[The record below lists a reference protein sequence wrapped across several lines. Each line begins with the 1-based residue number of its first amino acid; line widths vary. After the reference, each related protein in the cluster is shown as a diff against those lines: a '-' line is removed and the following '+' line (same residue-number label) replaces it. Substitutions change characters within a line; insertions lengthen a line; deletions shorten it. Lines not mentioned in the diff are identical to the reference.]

1 MPDRMLGHA
10 PERTQATRANGLDEA
25 TPRTLCI
32 DIGGT
37 GLKAIVAGPT
47 GAQLTDCVRVETPRP
62 ATPHRVA
69 AAIIE
74 LVRPLAPFDCASV
87 GFPGVVVDGMTKTA
101 PNLHDDWQNFALA
114 KFLAKALGCP
124 VRVLNDAGIQG
135 YGVVEGKGV
144 ELSDYPRHGDGFAL
158 FLDGKY
164 VPNLE
169 LAHHPFRQRDTYED
183 WVGLEAFERLG
194 KKKWN
199 KHVAQVIEQ
208 IDPIWN
214 PRRIYIGGGNA
225 KYVKIPLPPHVAITS
240 NVAGLLGGI
249 ALWRD
254 VPPSSMVS
262 RGATRAPGDP
272 VVDRDRK
279 QPGPR
284 TAVAICQ
291 GKATTGAFGGDPARD
306 HLGGVVDLHQE
317 GQGGGGFLGYLALD
331 ITGTHVRHGHPG
343 RA

>member
-1 MPDRMLGHA
+1 ML
-10 PERTQATRANGLDEA
+10 P
-25 TPRTLCI
+25 
-32 DIGGT
+32 
-37 GLKAIVAGPT
+37 
-47 GAQLTDCVRVETPRP
+47 
-62 ATPHRVA
+62 
-69 AAIIE
+69 AIIE
-74 LVRPLAPFDCASV
+74 LVRPLAPFNRASV
-87 GFPGVVVDGMTKTA
+87 GFPGVVVDGVTKTA

-144 ELSDYPRHGDGFAL
+144 ELLITLGTGMGSAL

-225 KYVKIPLPPHVAITS
+225 KYVESRSRRTS
-240 NVAGLLGGI
+240 QYIQRRGSSGGHR
-249 ALWRD
+249 ALARRAPQAQWS
-254 VPPSSMVS
+254 VG
-262 RGATRAPGDP
+262 GATRAPWKAYLGIL
-272 VVDRDRK
+272 VRRD
-279 QPGPR
+279 
-284 TAVAICQ
+284 
-291 GKATTGAFGGDPARD
+291 DPA
-306 HLGGVVDLHQE
+306 
-317 GQGGGGFLGYLALD
+317 A
-331 ITGTHVRHGHPG
+331 IPG
-343 RA
+343 

>member
-1 MPDRMLGHA
+1 MPPSA
-10 PERTQATRANGLDEA
+10 PQVTRANRRDEA

-47 GAQLTDCVRVETPRP
+47 GAQLTDRVRVETPRP
-62 ATPHRVA
+62 ATPHRVLP
-69 AAIIE
+69 AIIE
-74 LVRPLAPFDCASV
+74 LVRPLAPFDRASV
-87 GFPGVVVDGMTKTA
+87 GFPGVVVAEVTKTA
-101 PNLHDDWQNFALA
+101 PNLHDDWQNFALG

-144 ELSDYPRHGDGFAL
+144 ELLITLGTGMGSAL

-169 LAHHPFRQRDTYED
+169 LAHHPFRQGDTYED

-194 KKKWN
+194 KRKWN

-225 KYVKIPLPPHVAITS
+225 KHVKIPLPPHVAITS

-254 VPPSSMVS
+254 VPPKLNGQSVG
-262 RGATRAPGDP
+262 RPVRRAI
-272 VVDRDRK
+272 RS
-279 QPGPR
+279 
-284 TAVAICQ
+284 
-291 GKATTGAFGGDPARD
+291 
-306 HLGGVVDLHQE
+306 
-317 GQGGGGFLGYLALD
+317 
-331 ITGTHVRHGHPG
+331 
-343 RA
+343 